1 MRHTGGRYRH
11 GAQVTGRELR
21 SAVFPPHDTDGSRV
35 TRPRL
40 LGDGASAYLLHVQ
53 PLSNVNPSGA
63 HFCQLLCFLSRQV
76 WFQLPCGLW
85 MSYEK
90 NSPLHFASVF
100 WKTTTIPKKKIV
112 LAEVVRLVVSSSR
125 QITIQH
131 ALFATFSSINNTNN
145 PSVFWKLEKNS
156 PHFVVVVLL
165 WTWVFFTFW
174 IRSIRYQM
182 LMKTSDSSTAR
193 QRHVSMS
200 VFVTWRQLSDF
211 AQEGVKVPRPW
222 LRPCCAN
229 NDGKA
234 RPQVWLC
241 D

>member
-1 MRHTGGRYRH
+1 MWTHQEPIFVSYYVFCHGRCDSSCRVGCGCHTKKPLPFTLPQFFGKR
-11 GAQVTGRELR
+11 
-21 SAVFPPHDTDGSRV
+21 PP
-35 TRPRL
+35 
-40 LGDGASAYLLHVQ
+40 
-53 PLSNVNPSGA
+53 
-63 HFCQLLCFLSRQV
+63 
-76 WFQLPCGLW
+76 FQ
-85 MSYEK
+85 K
-90 NSPLHFASVF
+90 R
-100 WKTTTIPKKKIV
+100 IV

-193 QRHVSMS
+193 QRHILLS
-200 VFVTWRQLSDF
+200 VRDMEAIKRFCTRGCKSPSALTAS
-211 AQEGVKVPRPW
+211 
-222 LRPCCAN
+222 L
-229 NDGKA
+229 
-234 RPQVWLC
+234 LC
-241 D
+241 Q

>member
-1 MRHTGGRYRH
+1 MWTHQEPIFVSYYVFSHGRCDSSCRV
-11 GAQVTGRELR
+11 GCGCRTKKPLPFTLPQFFGKR
-21 SAVFPPHDTDGSRV
+21 PP
-35 TRPRL
+35 
-40 LGDGASAYLLHVQ
+40 
-53 PLSNVNPSGA
+53 
-63 HFCQLLCFLSRQV
+63 
-76 WFQLPCGLW
+76 FQ
-85 MSYEK
+85 K
-90 NSPLHFASVF
+90 R
-100 WKTTTIPKKKIV
+100 IV

-193 QRHVSMS
+193 QRHILLS
-200 VFVTWRQLSDF
+200 VRDMETIKRFCTRGCKSPSALTAS
-211 AQEGVKVPRPW
+211 
-222 LRPCCAN
+222 L
-229 NDGKA
+229 
-234 RPQVWLC
+234 LC
-241 D
+241 Q

>member
-1 MRHTGGRYRH
+1 MWTHQEPIFVSYYVFCHGRCD
-11 GAQVTGRELR
+11 
-21 SAVFPPHDTDGSRV
+21 SSCRV
-35 TRPRL
+35 
-40 LGDGASAYLLHVQ
+40 G
-53 PLSNVNPSGA
+53 
-63 HFCQLLCFLSRQV
+63 
-76 WFQLPCGLW
+76 CGC
-85 MSYEK
+85 
-90 NSPLHFASVF
+90 H
-100 WKTTTIPKKKIV
+100 KKKTLPFTLPQFFGKRPPFQKKRIV

-131 ALFATFSSINNTNN
+131 ALFATFSSINSTNN

-165 WTWVFFTFW
+165 WTWVFFRFW